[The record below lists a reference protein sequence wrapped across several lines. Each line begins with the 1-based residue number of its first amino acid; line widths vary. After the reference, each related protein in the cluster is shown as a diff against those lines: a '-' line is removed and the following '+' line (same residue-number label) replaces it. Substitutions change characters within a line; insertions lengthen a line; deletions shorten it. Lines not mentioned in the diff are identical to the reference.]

1 MTAYTKSTN
10 FAAKDSLAPGSDG
23 KIVRGTEIDDEFN
36 ALQLAVN
43 SKANASN
50 AALTDTPTAPTAST
64 GTSTTQIATT
74 AFVQQEIDARETVLV
89 ISTDNI
95 EGEAVTQDKL
105 AINSVNTSKIVD
117 GSITEEKIANNSITQ
132 AKFKDTPSLAKAFCY
147 FNGAKAD
154 LTTVTFIGQ
163 GTMTFTYGTCSFAL
177 QTGEF
182 LGSIEDNTL
191 TVSAVVSGELVVG
204 QKISGTNVVEG
215 TVITGYGTGSG
226 AEGTYT
232 VSVSQTVASTTM
244 TNEYPKTVIA
254 TIPAHGFSVSG
265 AIKFSGLVGANAA
278 LNGTW
283 TISSITTNTITFTV
297 TTAPS
302 DLLTDLNFVIATK
315 TAHGKVAGNTQSF
328 YGQLGNNGVLEGS
341 WEVAGA
347 PTVDTF
353 LFFIDEAPAGA
364 LSQQVYV
371 KATKASHGLTIRD
384 SVYLT
389 GQTGVKANLNGTW
402 AVQAVEDSS
411 NFIFTVDTAPSG
423 AYTGSAT
430 VACIPIFSFYNVA
443 RVKNLATGRYEVFF
457 TNSFADVNY
466 IAIAMSNYPQTRQ
479 DSNPKTAASF
489 TILTEASDGTNSN
502 ASYVNCVFFSL

>member
-10 FAAKDSLAPGSDG
+10 FAAKDSLAPGADG

-36 ALQLAVN
+36 AIQLAVN

-50 AALTDTPTAPTAST
+50 AALTDTPTAPTATT

-105 AINSVNTSKIVD
+105 AVDAVNTSKIVD
-117 GSITEEKIANNSITQ
+117 GAVTEEKIANNSITQ

-147 FNGAKAD
+147 FSGTKAD
-154 LTTVTFIGQ
+154 LTTVTFIDQ
-163 GTMTFTYGTCSFAL
+163 GTMSFDYGTCSFTL
-177 QTGEF
+177 KTGEF

-191 TVSAVVSGELVVG
+191 TVSAVVSGTLEVG
-204 QKISGTNVVEG
+204 QKLSGTNVVEG

-244 TNEYPKTVIA
+244 TNEYPKTIIA
-254 TIPAHGFSVSG
+254 TIANHGYSVSG
-265 AIKFSGLVGANAA
+265 AIKFSGQVGANAS

-283 TISSITTNTITFTV
+283 TISEITTNTITFTV

-302 DLLTDLNFVIATK
+302 DLLTELHFVKATK
-315 TAHGKVAGNTQSF
+315 TSHGKVAGNTQSF

-353 LFFIDEAPAGA
+353 LFFIDTPPAGA

-371 KATKASHGLTIRD
+371 KATKASHGLSVRD

-389 GQTGVKANLNGTW
+389 GQTGVKINLNGTW
-402 AVQAVEDSS
+402 AVQEVVDSS
-411 NFIFTVDTAPSG
+411 NFVFTVDDTPSG

-430 VACIPIFSFYNVA
+430 VACIPIYSFYNVA
-443 RVKNLATGRYEVFF
+443 RIKNLATGRYQVFF
-457 TNSFADVNY
+457 TTSFADANY
-466 IAIAMSNYPQTRQ
+466 VAVAMSNYPQTRQ
-479 DSNPKTAASF
+479 DSNPKTADSF
-489 TILTEASDGTNSN
+489 TILTEGSDGAN
-502 ASYVNCVFFSL
+502 ANATYVQCVFFSL